1 MATEKR
7 QRQDQRRQE
16 KLKEVVAITE
26 KQKTAKKRKR
36 LLTFLIPG
44 VLLVGVALF
53 WRNGDSGD
61 DTVAADSGAAATT
74 IPAVTTT
81 SLPPEIA
88 KKPDVSI
95 PSAAPT
101 KLEIN
106 DIATGTGPAAV
117 KGSDLKVNYVG
128 VVVESKKQFAST
140 WDATPPS
147 LFEIKGLGQ
156 GGIIDG
162 LAEGLIGIKQGGRRQ
177 IVVPAS
183 KAYGKEGSAALG
195 IKPSESLVYVV
206 DAVEVIPPTK

>member
-1 MATEKR
+1 MAT
-7 QRQDQRRQE
+7 
-16 KLKEVVAITE
+16 TE

-53 WRNGDSGD
+53 WRNGDSGG
-61 DTVAADSGAAATT
+61 DTVAADTGATT
-74 IPAVTTT
+74 TTLPAVTTT
-81 SLPPEIA
+81 SLPPAIA
-88 KKPDVSI
+88 KKPEVSV
-95 PSAAPT
+95 PSAAPA
-101 KLEIN
+101 KLVTN
-106 DIATGTGPAAV
+106 DLAEGSGPAAV

-128 VVVESKKQFAST
+128 VVIESKKQFAST